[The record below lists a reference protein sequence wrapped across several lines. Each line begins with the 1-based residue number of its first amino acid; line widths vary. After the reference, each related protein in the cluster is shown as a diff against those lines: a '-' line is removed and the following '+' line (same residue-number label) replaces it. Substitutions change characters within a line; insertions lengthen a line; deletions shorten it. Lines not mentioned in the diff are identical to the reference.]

1 MANSLLSPTIITRE
15 ALRILHAN
23 LNFIENCD
31 KQYDK
36 QFANSGAS
44 PSGKIG
50 PSLTIRMPNQYTVRT
65 GSTIQVQDTTETS
78 QVITMSTQ
86 KGVDTN
92 FTSQDLTLTIDE
104 FSERYLKPA
113 MSVLATNIE
122 ADALSM
128 VLNVYNTIDDNAN
141 TLTYKDIALAR
152 RMLNQNLAPDEGER
166 VGIINSQHVPSY
178 LDAIKGL
185 FNPQESISRPYL
197 SGKIGKV
204 NGMNTYENT
213 VLTNFQTGTAATV
226 TGYTANSATAQTGAS
241 VTVQTGTTTFLV
253 GDVITFGTLTSGVL
267 AVHPE
272 TKASLGYLQQFVITA
287 NSGASATTLAISPS
301 ITATGAAQNVSQGV
315 PNNAVVTKVGG
326 GASALYA
333 QSVLFHPEAFAFV
346 TADLIDV
353 SKFGAWG
360 AREVMDGI
368 SMRIARQ
375 YDITNDKVP
384 CRLDVLY
391 GYKCIRPQLAVRVIA
406 Q

>member
-1 MANSLLSPTIITRE
+1 MAQTFLSPTIITRE
-15 ALRILHAN
+15 ALRILHAK

-50 PSLTIRMPNQYTVRT
+50 PTLTIRMPNQYTVRT
-65 GSTIQVQDTTETS
+65 GSTLAIQDTTETS
-78 QVITMSTQ
+78 QTLTVSTQ
-86 KGVDTN
+86 KGVDTV
-92 FTSQDLTLTIDE
+92 FTNADLTLTIDE
-104 FSERYLKPA
+104 FSDRYLKPA
-113 MSVLATNIE
+113 MSVLASNIE
-122 ADALSM
+122 SDALSM
-128 VLNVYNTIDDNAN
+128 VLNVYNAVDDNAN
-141 TLTYKDIALAR
+141 SITYKDLMNGR
-152 RMLNQNLAPDEGER
+152 KLLNQFLAPDDGER
-166 VGIINSQHVPSY
+166 IGVINSTHVPSY

-204 NGMNTYENT
+204 LGMNTYENT
-213 VLTNFQTGTAATV
+213 VLTNFQSGTCAAT
-226 TGYTANSATAQTGAS
+226 TGYTATLSSGSATCTLAAGSNTFTAGDI
-241 VTVQTGTTTFLV
+241 VTFAG
-253 GDVITFGTLTSGVL
+253 IY

-272 TKASLGYLQQFVITA
+272 TKASLGFLQQFVFTTA
-287 NSGASATTLAISPS
+287 VTGTGATTISPTPVSSGAT
-301 ITATGAAQNVSQGV
+301 QNVSGTLTSGLT
-315 PNNAVVTKVGG
+315 VVKVGG

-375 YDITNDKVP
+375 YDITNDRIP
-384 CRLDVLY
+384 CRIDVLY